1 MYKCLGGFS
10 CQLLIIFDEQIQNP
24 NFAVRWI
31 SNAYS
36 FICRI
41 MISML
46 SYQVIARFPTQRA
59 CHPDQLVGP
68 EEGVRQDFSPKVLV
82 QKKIQRSE
90 STVFKKY

>member
-1 MYKCLGGFS
+1 
-10 CQLLIIFDEQIQNP
+10 
-24 NFAVRWI
+24 
-31 SNAYS
+31 
-36 FICRI
+36 

-46 SYQVIARFPTQRA
+46 SYQVIARFPTLRA